1 MTLTSRRLWFVVAS
15 LLVAAAPAVAQRVE
29 RLPARP
35 GAQAQGGRDGLER
48 QFRERL
54 ADVVRRR
61 LNLNESQMRQLGQ
74 VNTRYERE
82 RMMLL
87 RDERQ
92 MRQALRA
99 EVLAGDSA
107 NEPRVAE
114 LLDRAL
120 RIQRQR
126 LDITEREQKELAA
139 FMTPVQRAKY
149 VTIQDELRRR
159 MEEIRQQRRPGAPPL
174 GGRRPPP

>member
-1 MTLTSRRLWFVVAS
+1 MTLMSRRLWFVVAS
-15 LLVAAAPAVAQRVE
+15 LLVAAAPAAAQRID

-35 GAQAQGGRDGLER
+35 GAQAQGGRDVLER

-74 VNTRYERE
+74 VNMRYERD

-87 RDERQ
+87 REERQ

-107 NEPRVAE
+107 NQPRVAE

-126 LDITEREQKELAA
+126 LDITEREQRELAA

-149 VTIQDELRRR
+149 VTIQDDLRRR